1 LKRNLIIFSGV
12 FLLILSVI
20 GTTVVASQKEENEKY
35 SLKIIYDNKYVLDEK
50 VSENSNIIIEYE
62 GNVIKDFQLDEHK
75 KITLDKVDLP
85 NNKIISHWQIKND
98 KENKNNYII
107 TPVLVDKNE
116 IDISFNTTNGGDIKI
131 NKNKQ
136 PSVVKTVKE
145 GTSLAKVAPD
155 IKNQENYIFAGWYT
169 LGDIEKKV
177 ELEEDEV
184 KEKEE
189 EVKNLKKKLKEKE
202 EDLEDEEDKK
212 DKKSIEKDIEN
223 LKSDIENINNNME
236 YKTEVIHGYSK
247 INNLDEFTLEDQD
260 EIIAVFYP
268 DTNKNGKDDRKEK
281 INITIDFGIDN
292 EVEEKEI
299 HVGQPIKLSKPYHED
314 NIFIDWYLD
323 EDFTEE
329 LGEKR
334 TFEKDTTIY
343 AKWKTPQ
350 EIVSESEDN
359 LIKNK
364 RITQRIEEYLSIVNK
379 NDTQKQKE
387 EMKEKE
393 KELEEKYAED
403 NAQHTEKRYSLRNIN
418 QQQTFLIKFYDN
430 EEYLFSIALP
440 FGRTIELL
448 NDNND
453 KIKEYGVRQNTSIDL
468 SEFIDDS
475 KKVNFSA
482 KTVKEKNAVITKIYP
497 NK

>member
-1 LKRNLIIFSGV
+1 
-12 FLLILSVI
+12 
-20 GTTVVASQKEENEKY
+20 
-35 SLKIIYDNKYVLDEK
+35 
-50 VSENSNIIIEYE
+50 
-62 GNVIKDFQLDEHK
+62 
-75 KITLDKVDLP
+75 
-85 NNKIISHWQIKND
+85 
-98 KENKNNYII
+98 
-107 TPVLVDKNE
+107 
-116 IDISFNTTNGGDIKI
+116 
-131 NKNKQ
+131 
-136 PSVVKTVKE
+136 
-145 GTSLAKVAPD
+145 
-155 IKNQENYIFAGWYT
+155 
-169 LGDIEKKV
+169 
-177 ELEEDEV
+177 
-184 KEKEE
+184 
-189 EVKNLKKKLKEKE
+189 
-202 EDLEDEEDKK
+202 
-212 DKKSIEKDIEN
+212 
-223 LKSDIENINNNME
+223 
-236 YKTEVIHGYSK
+236 
-247 INNLDEFTLEDQD
+247 
-260 EIIAVFYP
+260 VFYP

-359 LIKNK
+359 IIKNK

-453 KIKEYGVRQNTSIDL
+453 KIKEYAVRQNTSIDT

-475 KKVNFSA
+475 NKVNFSA